1 MSIDKNS
8 TNYRI
13 GVQAEQCWAQR
24 LINQKCGR
32 VTRPND
38 QPCNVEY
45 CGDMDFKV
53 TNRSG
58 TSLYEVKYRACTFMY
73 ADKFPCYT
81 FDVSKIEGYMDTC
94 KTQDTVDGGRLIIYD
109 WAEKKIF
116 GASFQ
121 QLHKPFNV
129 LGKKFPFDLEN
140 SDGDMIRYFHQEQ
153 FPLVKDMTPAEIAQ
167 LNAILT
173 ADKPVNSPAPVRA
186 QPAPIAHETNLP
198 QKKSLKQKADTATE
212 QICFRCPVDLKC
224 DLEELAYL
232 KRSTLSVVLVDI
244 CTKHVTENR
253 RVIDASRNSF

>member
-73 ADKFPCYT
+73 ANKFPCYT

-116 GASFQ
+116 GASFN

-153 FPLVKDMTPAEIAQ
+153 FPLVKDMAPTEIAQ

-173 ADKPVNSPAPVRA
+173 ADKPVNSPAPVQA
-186 QPAPIAHETNLP
+186 QPAPIAHETAP
-198 QKKSLKQKADTATE
+198 PRKRSAKAD
-212 QICFRCPVDLKC
+212 IMKSFRCPPDLNEEVD
-224 DLEELAYL
+224 ELAYL
-232 KRSTLSVVLVDI
+232 ERRTWASICIEALEKFVAEKKRA
-244 CTKHVTENR
+244 R
-253 RVIDASRNSF
+253 IDDSRNSF